1 MDHRRSTSFSPEVD
15 LARSDARGVQSR
27 FPFFFDQIRVPV
39 VDLARALGLRIEERD
54 GLQQRAQLEIFT
66 TGDAQESAI
75 ILRPGMDQNVRRFA
89 IAHEIGHF
97 VLFKERSL
105 LFRAW
110 DTERRE
116 KFANW
121 FASELLLSPEG
132 RAKIEESFRRL
143 SDPLDLLRLASSVGL
158 SPLAL
163 LTQVTVKRPMT
174 SGLTKIWLRVRHV
187 ENAVTHSEPRLRI
200 VGAYYDRDRFFIPKN
215 QSLRSFAGGDT
226 WLSSLPIGISSRQKS
241 TVVVKLRRSP
251 ELTPKY
257 VPMKLQA
264 EISAVR
270 LAPSTQ
276 DQGSVFILVAEF
288 EGGGPNLIH
297 SAEDWVPQVSTLKPG
312 IAEAP
317 SNRG

>member
-1 MDHRRSTSFSPEVD
+1 MDHSPSTSFSPEVD
-15 LARSDARGVQSR
+15 LARSDARGIQSR

-39 VDLARALGLRIEERD
+39 ADLARALGLRIEERA
-54 GLQQRAQLEIFT
+54 GLQQRAQLEILT
-66 TGDAQESAI
+66 TEKEQSSAI
-75 ILRPGMDQNVRRFA
+75 ILRPGTDQNVRRFA

-97 VLFKERSL
+97 VLFKEHAH

-132 RAKIEESFRRL
+132 RATIEASFRRL

-163 LTQVTVKRPMT
+163 LTQVTVKRPLT

-200 VGAYYDRDRFFIPKN
+200 VSAYYDRDRYFIPKN
-215 QSLRSFAGGDT
+215 QSLRSFAGADN
-226 WLSSLPIGISSRQKS
+226 WLSALPIGISSRQKS
-241 TVVVKLRRSP
+241 TVAIQLKRSP
-251 ELTPKY
+251 ESTPKY
-257 VPMKLQA
+257 LPMKLQA

-270 LAPSTQ
+270 LAPSTR
-276 DQGSVFILVAEF
+276 DQGSVFILVAEI
-288 EGGGPNLIH
+288 EQAAGL
-297 SAEDWVPQVSTLKPG
+297 SVE
-312 IAEAP
+312 
-317 SNRG
+317 